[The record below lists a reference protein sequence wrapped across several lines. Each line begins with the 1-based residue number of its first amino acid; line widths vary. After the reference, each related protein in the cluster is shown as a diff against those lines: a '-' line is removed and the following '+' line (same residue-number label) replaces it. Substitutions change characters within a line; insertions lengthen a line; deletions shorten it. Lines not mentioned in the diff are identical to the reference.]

1 MQRMIWW
8 LIVGTKGG
16 LNRALI
22 IRALKERPYNANQL
36 AKLLRLDYKTIRYH
50 LKVLLDNNIITV
62 EGNKYGAVYF
72 PSSNM
77 EKEYEVFEEYL
88 NRMWEKFKDE
98 DDSGEE

>member
-1 MQRMIWW
+1 MQRLIWW

-22 IRALKERPYNANQL
+22 IRVLKERPYNANQL
-36 AKLLRLDYKTIRYH
+36 AKLLSLDYKTIRHH
-50 LKVLLDNNIITV
+50 LKVLLDNKIITI

-72 PSSNM
+72 LSSIM

-88 NRMWEKFKDE
+88 DRMWEKFKNEIDA
-98 DDSGEE
+98 GEK